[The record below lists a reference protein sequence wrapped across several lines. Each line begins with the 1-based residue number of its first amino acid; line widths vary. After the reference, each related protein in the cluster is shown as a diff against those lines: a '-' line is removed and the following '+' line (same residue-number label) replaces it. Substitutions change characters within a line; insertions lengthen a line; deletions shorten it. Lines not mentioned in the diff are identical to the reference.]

1 MRMEDLDTPRVV
13 PGMADDIL
21 RTLEQIGLEW
31 DGPVVWQS
39 RRSEAY
45 EAALEKLRNQG
56 LVYPCSCTRAD
67 LARSASAPHSGEDGP
82 PPYPGSCRDGLME
95 GSGERSIRVRVVDE
109 DICCTDTVM
118 GEYRQNLFNACGD
131 FIIRRKDGLFAYQL
145 ASVVDDAAMG
155 VNQVVRGAD
164 LISSTPRQIYLQRL
178 LSLPTPAYAHLPLVT
193 APDGAKL
200 SKRDNAVSLA
210 QDHDLK
216 EHGGLLIA
224 AALNFLGQS
233 VPIEIAHASCRE
245 LLEWAT
251 LHFNMTHIPCQP
263 GPLLLPCPQPV
274 T

>member
-1 MRMEDLDTPRVV
+1 MEDLDTPRVV

-21 RTLEQIGLEW
+21 RTLEQLGLEW

-39 RRSEAY
+39 RRSEVY
-45 EAALEKLRNQG
+45 EAALEKLRNKG

-67 LARSASAPHSGEDGP
+67 LARSASAPHPGEDG
-82 PPYPGSCRDGLME
+82 PPYPGSCRDGLKE
-95 GSGERSIRVRVVDE
+95 GSGERSIRVRVTDE
-109 DICCTDTVM
+109 DICFADVVI

-131 FIIRRKDGLFAYQL
+131 FIIRRKYGLFAYHL
-145 ASVVDDAAMG
+145 ASVVDDDAMG

-178 LSLPTPAYAHLPLVT
+178 LGLPTPAYAHLPLVT

-210 QDHDLK
+210 QDHDLN
-216 EHGGLLIA
+216 EHGGRLIT

-245 LLEWAT
+245 LLEWGT
-251 LHFNMTHIPCQP
+251 LHFNTTHIPCQP
-263 GPLLLPCPQPV
+263 GSR
-274 T
+274 